1 MRAADAVLGGG
12 GGSVP
17 VRAALRCGSA
27 RVFAERVRQL
37 RTGRRL
43 GSIRREGEHVA
54 RLGAGA
60 GGGLEL
66 YTEGTD
72 GTGSVKVATFAAADT
87 NADGDVA
94 GGAVTN
100 AIMTEESDFAI
111 KMVTAVA
118 SAGDIT
124 FVVEYV
130 LPV

>member
-1 MRAADAVLGGG
+1 MAKNPKIHTVT
-12 GGSVP
+12 
-17 VRAALRCGSA
+17 CKY
-27 RVFAERVRQL
+27 VFAND
-37 RTGRRL
+37 
-43 GSIRREGEHVA
+43 
-54 RLGAGA
+54 GAGSTTA
-60 GGGLEL
+60 TTALKDTGKIPNGAGILRATVITTTAIAGSGGGLEL

-72 GTGSVKVATFAAADT
+72 GTGSVKVATFAVADT

-111 KMVTAVA
+111 KMVSAVA

-130 LPV
+130 LTV